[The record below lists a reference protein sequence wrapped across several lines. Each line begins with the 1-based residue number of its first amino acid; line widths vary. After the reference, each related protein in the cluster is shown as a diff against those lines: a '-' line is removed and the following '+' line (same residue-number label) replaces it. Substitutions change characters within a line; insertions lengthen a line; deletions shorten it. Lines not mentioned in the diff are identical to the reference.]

1 VTRDK
6 PALTIKRTFKGDTQ
20 EVALVLGG
28 ALAADAA
35 EVNPALD
42 ETVSN
47 TEEIAVLTFGKPV
60 TVGADEVNP
69 AFDEPESN
77 TEDGA
82 DVPGRPGKDEEKL
95 PRLVAPGTVPPWVEP
110 PGPVAPA
117 RTVVSKLSRPDSN
130 SLNAS
135 TSTRN

>member
-1 VTRDK
+1 M
-6 PALTIKRTFKGDTQ
+6 
-20 EVALVLGG
+20 
-28 ALAADAA
+28 
-35 EVNPALD
+35 
-42 ETVSN
+42 
-47 TEEIAVLTFGKPV
+47 

-69 AFDEPESN
+69 AFDEPESKT
-77 TEDGA
+77 TEEGA
-82 DVPGRPGKDEEKL
+82 DVPGKPGKDEEKL

-135 TSTRN
+135 TSIRN